1 MTIKTKF
8 DLGDVVWHVNK
19 IRCCMQKLTLGQVR
33 VEVTNSPGYDGTI
46 FDNFKKQSGRK
57 ESYMAMETG
66 IGSGYVYNA
75 EDLYAIE
82 AEAREVQQVCEN
94 KKIVKMLY

>member
-19 IRCCMQKLTLGQVR
+19 ISCCMQKLTLGQVR
-33 VEVTNSPGYDGTI
+33 VEVTNSPGYDSQ
-46 FDNFKKQSGRK
+46 FDNFKAQKGRK
-57 ESYMAMETG
+57 ESYMAVETG

-75 EDLYAIE
+75 EDLYATEEE
-82 AEAREVQQVCEN
+82 AQMQLKGEEQ
-94 KKIVKMLY
+94 